1 MLLSTIFISIVLPI
15 QVHPLSQG
23 HWQRSQAPI
32 IQATIDAAKIIGIAK
47 MHTPSKA
54 SYINELYTGPIYR
67 VHPRK
72 VFIREYVRPSS

>member
-1 MLLSTIFISIVLPI
+1 MLMSTIFISIVLPI

-32 IQATIDAAKIIGIAK
+32 VQATIDSAKIIGIAK
-47 MHTPSKA
+47 MHSANKV
-54 SYINELYTGPIYR
+54 SYTAELHTGPIYR

-72 VFIREYVRPSS
+72 AFIREYVK

>member
-1 MLLSTIFISIVLPI
+1 MLLSTIFMSIIIPI

-32 IQATIDAAKIIGIAK
+32 VQATIDSAKIIGLAK
-47 MHTPSKA
+47 MHSAYKV
-54 SYINELYTGPIYR
+54 SYVAELHTGPIYR

-72 VFIREYVRPSS
+72 AFIREYVK

>member
-32 IQATIDAAKIIGIAK
+32 VQATIDAAKIMGIAK
-47 MHTPSKA
+47 MHTTNKV
-54 SYINELYTGPIYR
+54 SYIAELHAGPIYC

-72 VFIREYVRPSS
+72 AFIREYVK

>member
-1 MLLSTIFISIVLPI
+1 MLLSTIFISIILPI

-32 IQATIDAAKIIGIAK
+32 VQATIDAAKIIGLAK
-47 MHTPSKA
+47 MHSANKV
-54 SYINELYTGPIYR
+54 SYIAELHTGPIYR

-72 VFIREYVRPSS
+72 AFIREYVK